1 MSHRSADFLEAISTR
16 LVLGDGA
23 MGTLLHTRGVPPT
36 SCLEE
41 LCASAPGQIE
51 AIHREYLAAGAEV
64 VRTHSLGSN
73 AQRLAQHGL
82 ARRVSEL
89 NWLAARIA
97 REAVKGTSA
106 WVAAS
111 VGPAGAGWSRAIFE
125 EQIGALLDGGAD
137 FVLLETFTD
146 LDELLAAVEAKHT
159 LHHCPVVA
167 SLAWNDPAKI
177 AAAAAALRAA
187 QVDVVGVNCA
197 GDPAATRAALARLDP
212 CEPVAAFPSTG
223 RALLDAEAFAEAAL
237 ELRVWGVRFL
247 GGCCGTTPAHLAAL
261 AARLAP

>member
-1 MSHRSADFLEAISTR
+1 MSHRPADLLEAMSTR

-23 MGTLLHTRGVPPT
+23 MGTLLHARGVPPE

-41 LCASAPGQIE
+41 LCAGAPERIA

-64 VRTHSLGSN
+64 VRTHSFGSN
-73 AQRLAQHGL
+73 ALRLARHGL
-82 ARRVSEL
+82 ERRVSEL

-97 REAVKGTSA
+97 REAVKGTGA

-111 VGPAGAGWSRAIFE
+111 VGPAGAGWSRAVFE

-146 LDELLAAVEAKHT
+146 LDELLAALEAKHT

-167 SLAWNDPAKI
+167 CLAWSDPAKI
-177 AAAAAALRAA
+177 AAAAATLRAA
-187 QVDVVGVNCA
+187 HADVIGVNCA
-197 GDPAATRAALARLDP
+197 GDPAATLAALGALGATGP
-212 CEPVAAFPSTG
+212 LAAFPSTG
-223 RALLDAEAFAEAAL
+223 PARLEADTFAEAVPAL
-237 ELRVWGVRFL
+237 QAFGVRLL
-247 GGCCGTTPAHLAAL
+247 GGCCGTTPAHLAAV